1 MTLIWKLNLPLTM
14 KQLKEKSKT
23 GENGFHYAHA
33 MIRMMLL
40 RKSRMM
46 EYGAKHTPISPT
58 KENGFIIGV
67 IKLNDVGNN
76 VQLVFMFYTI
86 VKMNALQCTKQK
98 MIIYII
104 NQDLLVLIN
113 NQKK

>member
-1 MTLIWKLNLPLTM
+1 M

-23 GENGFHYAHA
+23 GENGFHYAHT

-46 EYGAKHTPISPT
+46 EYGEKHTPISPT

-86 VKMNALQCTKQK
+86 VKMNVLQCTKQK
-98 MIIYII
+98 MIIYIM

-113 NQKK
+113 NEKK